1 MDPLDHSYRQL
12 PLHHMHTNVVEVNEL
27 TKTYGSV
34 VALNAVTL
42 SVPKGSVYGLVGPNG
57 AGKTTLLGI
66 LAGLRSSA
74 AGTFSVATNRI
85 SVLPDTPKFEP
96 WMTARETVQLAATLG
111 GVSQASEPVGA
122 VLERT
127 GLTGAADRRVSGF
140 SRGMLQRLGIA
151 TAVVSSP
158 DLLLLDEPAAALD
171 PQGRREV
178 LDLVSELRG
187 ESTVIF
193 SSHILDD
200 VQEVCD
206 EIAIL
211 TRGSLVYQ
219 GTLDGLVR
227 DVAQGYKYR
236 IEIRGDTGPAARA
249 LRACNWITQ
258 IEAEDSVVFVSADS
272 KAVLESDLVPLLADV
287 GVPVVS
293 IGPVEQSLEDVFLDV
308 TR

>member
-1 MDPLDHSYRQL
+1 MTSNAVDI
-12 PLHHMHTNVVEVNEL
+12 TGL
-27 TKTYGSV
+27 TKRYGDI
-34 VALNAVTL
+34 VALDAVTL

-57 AGKTTLLGI
+57 AGKTTILGI
-66 LAGLRSSA
+66 LAGLRSPT
-74 AGTFSVATNRI
+74 AGSFSVSSSRV
-85 SVLPDTPKFEP
+85 SVLPDAPRFEP
-96 WMTARETVQLAATLG
+96 WLTARETVELSATLG
-111 GVSQASEPVGA
+111 DVPTGSTA
-122 VLERT
+122 VADILERT

-158 DLLLLDEPAAALD
+158 DLFLLDEPAAALD

-178 LDLVSELRG
+178 LDLITELRG

-227 DVAQGYKYR
+227 DVTHGYTYR
-236 IEIRGDTGPAARA
+236 IEIRGDNAHAATA
-249 LRACNWITQ
+249 LRGCNWVTQ
-258 IEAEDSVVFVSADS
+258 IEVDDSVMSVSADS
-272 KAVLESDLVPLLADV
+272 KAVLESELVPLLAAI

-293 IGPVEQSLEDVFLDV
+293 IGPIEQSLEDVFLDV

>member
-1 MDPLDHSYRQL
+1 
-12 PLHHMHTNVVEVNEL
+12 MHTNVVEVNEL

-66 LAGLRSSA
+66 LAGLRSPT
-74 AGTFSVATNRI
+74 AGSFSVSSSHV

-96 WMTARETVQLAATLG
+96 WLTARETVELSATLG
-111 GVSQASEPVGA
+111 DVPNDSKA
-122 VLERT
+122 VADILERT

-140 SRGMLQRLGIA
+140 SRGMLQRLGLA
-151 TAVVSSP
+151 AAVVSGP

-178 LDLVSELRG
+178 LDLVADLRG

-211 TRGSLVYQ
+211 ARGSLVYQ
-219 GTLDGLVR
+219 GTLDALVR
-227 DVAQGYKYR
+227 DVTRGYTYR
-236 IEIRGDTGPAARA
+236 IEIRGDNGPAAKA
-249 LRACNWITQ
+249 LRTCDWVTQ
-258 IEAEDSVVFVSADS
+258 VEVDESVVFVSAES
-272 KAVLESDLVPLLADV
+272 TVMLESRLVPLLADV
-287 GVPVVS
+287 GIPVVS
-293 IGPVEQSLEDVFLDV
+293 IGPIERSLEEVFLDV

>member
-1 MDPLDHSYRQL
+1 MP
-12 PLHHMHTNVVEVNEL
+12 TNAVEV
-27 TKTYGSV
+27 TGISKRYGSV
-34 VALNAVTL
+34 VALDAVTL
-42 SVPKGSVYGLVGPNG
+42 SVPEGSVYGLVGPNG

-66 LAGLRSSA
+66 LAGLRSPTGGA
-74 AGTFSVATNRI
+74 FSIASHHVA
-85 SVLPDTPKFEP
+85 VLPDTPKFEP
-96 WMTARETVQLAATLG
+96 WLTARETVELSAALG
-111 GVSQASEPVGA
+111 DIQEAADAVAN

-127 GLTGAADRRVSGF
+127 GLIDVADRKVSGF

-151 TAVVSSP
+151 AAVVSRP
-158 DLLLLDEPAAALD
+158 GLLLLDEPAAALD

-178 LDLVSELRG
+178 LDLVAELRG

-227 DVAQGYKYR
+227 DVTHGYTYR
-236 IEIRGDTGPAARA
+236 IEIRGDAGPAASA
-249 LRACNWITQ
+249 LRACNWVTQ
-258 IEAEDSVVFVSADS
+258 IEVEKTVVFVSADS
-272 KAVLESDLVPLLADV
+272 TVALESELVPLLAEF
-287 GVPVVS
+287 GVRVVS
-293 IGPVEQSLEDVFLDV
+293 IAPIEQSLEDVFLEV

>member
-1 MDPLDHSYRQL
+1 MS
-12 PLHHMHTNVVEVNEL
+12 TNAVEVSGI
-27 TKTYGSV
+27 TKRYGDI

-66 LAGLRSSA
+66 LAGLRSPT
-74 AGTFSVATNRI
+74 AGSFSVSSNRV

-96 WMTARETVQLAATLG
+96 WLTARETVDLSATLG
-111 GVSQASEPVGA
+111 NVPKAPDTVMGI
-122 VLERT
+122 LERT
-127 GLTGAADRRVSGF
+127 GLADAADRRVSGL

-151 TAVVSSP
+151 TAVVSRP
-158 DLLLLDEPAAALD
+158 ELLLLDEPAAALD

-178 LDLVSELRG
+178 LDLVTELRG

-227 DVAQGYKYR
+227 DVAHGYTYR
-236 IEIRGDTGPAARA
+236 IEIRGDSANAVRA
-249 LRACNWITQ
+249 LRALDWVTQ
-258 IEAEDSVVFVSADS
+258 VKVEGDTVFVSAENT
-272 KAVLESDLVPLLADV
+272 AELESGLVPLLADLRI
-287 GVPVVS
+287 PVVS
-293 IGPVEQSLEDVFLDV
+293 VAPIERSLEDVFLEV

>member
-1 MDPLDHSYRQL
+1 MS
-12 PLHHMHTNVVEVNEL
+12 TNAVEATTI
-27 TKTYGSV
+27 TKRYGNI
-34 VALNAVTL
+34 VALDAVTL

-66 LAGLRSSA
+66 LAGLRSPTG
-74 AGTFSVATNRI
+74 GTFSIASSRV
-85 SVLPDTPKFEP
+85 SVLPDTPRFEP
-96 WMTARETVQLAATLG
+96 WLTARETVQVSATLADVPNSPAA
-111 GVSQASEPVGA
+111 VSDI
-122 VLERT
+122 LERT
-127 GLTGAADRRVSGF
+127 GLTDAADRKVSGF

-151 TAVVSSP
+151 AAVVSRP

-178 LDLVSELRG
+178 LDLVADLRG
-187 ESTVIF
+187 ESTVVF

-219 GTLDGLVR
+219 GTLDGLMR
-227 DVAQGYKYR
+227 DVAHGYTYR
-236 IEIRGDTGPAARA
+236 IEIRGDTGPAARV
-249 LRACNWITQ
+249 LRACNWVTQ
-258 IEAEDSVVFVSADS
+258 IEVEDSVVFVSADS
-272 KAVLESDLVPLLADV
+272 TVELESELVPLLADV

-293 IGPVEQSLEDVFLDV
+293 IGPIEQSLEDVFLDV

>member
-1 MDPLDHSYRQL
+1 MPIHA
-12 PLHHMHTNVVEVNEL
+12 VEITGV
-27 TKTYGSV
+27 TKRYGDI
-34 VALNAVTL
+34 VALDAITL

-66 LAGLRSSA
+66 LAGLRSPT
-74 AGTFSVATNRI
+74 AGSFCVSSSRV
-85 SVLPDTPKFEP
+85 SVLPDTPRFEP
-96 WMTARETVQLAATLG
+96 WLTARETVELSATLG
-111 GVSQASEPVGA
+111 HIPNDSNA
-122 VLERT
+122 VADILERT

-140 SRGMLQRLGIA
+140 SRGMLQRLGLA
-151 TAVVSSP
+151 AAVVSDP
-158 DLLLLDEPAAALD
+158 DILLLDEPAAALD

-178 LDLVSELRG
+178 LDLVTDLRG

-219 GTLDGLVR
+219 GTLDALVR
-227 DVAQGYKYR
+227 DVVHGYTYR
-236 IEIRGDTGPAARA
+236 IEIRGD
-249 LRACNWITQ
+249 
-258 IEAEDSVVFVSADS
+258 DS
-272 KAVLESDLVPLLADV
+272 KAVEALRSCGWITRVDADDGGLLVSADETAVLESRLVPLLSDA
-287 GVPVVS
+287 GVPVIS
-293 IGPVEQSLEDVFLDV
+293 LGPVERSLEDVFLEV

>member
-1 MDPLDHSYRQL
+1 
-12 PLHHMHTNVVEVNEL
+12 MHTNAVGVTEV
-27 TKTYGSV
+27 TKRYGSV

-66 LAGLRSSA
+66 LAGLRSPT
-74 AGTFSVATNRI
+74 AGSFSVSSSHV

-96 WMTARETVQLAATLG
+96 WLTARETVELSATLG
-111 GVSQASEPVGA
+111 DVPNDSKA
-122 VLERT
+122 VADILERT

-140 SRGMLQRLGIA
+140 SRGMLQRLGLA
-151 TAVVSSP
+151 AAVVSGP

-178 LDLVSELRG
+178 LDLVADLRG

-211 TRGSLVYQ
+211 ARGSLVYQ
-219 GTLDGLVR
+219 GTLDALVR
-227 DVAQGYKYR
+227 DVTRGYTYR
-236 IEIRGDTGPAARA
+236 IEIRGDNGPAAKA
-249 LRACNWITQ
+249 LRTCDWVTQ
-258 IEAEDSVVFVSADS
+258 VEVDESVVFVSAES
-272 KAVLESDLVPLLADV
+272 TVMLESRLVPLLADV
-287 GVPVVS
+287 GIPVVS
-293 IGPVEQSLEDVFLDV
+293 IGPIERSLEEVFLDV

>member
-1 MDPLDHSYRQL
+1 MS
-12 PLHHMHTNVVEVNEL
+12 TNAVEATAI
-27 TKTYGSV
+27 TKRYGDI
-34 VALNAVTL
+34 VALDAVTL

-66 LAGLRSSA
+66 LAGLRSPTG
-74 AGTFSVATNRI
+74 GTFSIASSRV
-85 SVLPDTPKFEP
+85 SVLPDTPRFEP
-96 WMTARETVQLAATLG
+96 WLTARETVQVSATLADVPNSPAA
-111 GVSQASEPVGA
+111 VSDI
-122 VLERT
+122 LERT
-127 GLTGAADRRVSGF
+127 GLTDAADRRVSGF

-151 TAVVSSP
+151 AAVVSRP

-178 LDLVSELRG
+178 LDLVAELRG

-219 GTLDGLVR
+219 GTLDGLIR
-227 DVAQGYKYR
+227 DVTHGYTYR
-236 IEIRGDTGPAARA
+236 IEIRGDTGPAART
-249 LRACNWITQ
+249 LRACNWVTQ
-258 IEAEDSVVFVSADS
+258 IEVEDSVVFVSADNTV
-272 KAVLESDLVPLLADV
+272 VLELELVPLLADV

-293 IGPVEQSLEDVFLDV
+293 IGPIEQSLEDVFLDV

>member
-1 MDPLDHSYRQL
+1 MS
-12 PLHHMHTNVVEVNEL
+12 TNAVEATAI
-27 TKTYGSV
+27 TKRYGDI
-34 VALNAVTL
+34 VALDAVTL

-66 LAGLRSSA
+66 LAGLRCPSG
-74 AGTFSVATNRI
+74 GTFSIASNRV

-96 WMTARETVQLAATLG
+96 WLTARETVALSATLG
-111 GVSQASEPVGA
+111 DIPNGSDAVSEI
-122 VLERT
+122 LERT

-140 SRGMLQRLGIA
+140 SRGMLQRLGLA
-151 TAVVSSP
+151 AAVVSDP
-158 DLLLLDEPAAALD
+158 ELLLLDEPAAALD

-178 LDLVSELRG
+178 LDLVTDLRG

-211 TRGSLVYQ
+211 ARGSLVYQ
-219 GTLDGLVR
+219 GTLDALVR
-227 DVAQGYKYR
+227 DAVYGYTYR
-236 IEIRGDTGPAARA
+236 IEIRGDDAKAVEA
-249 LRACNWITQ
+249 LQSCGWITRVD
-258 IEAEDSVVFVSADS
+258 ADDGGLLVSADET
-272 KAVLESDLVPLLADV
+272 AVLESRLVPLLSDV
-287 GVPVVS
+287 GVPVIS
-293 IGPVEQSLEDVFLDV
+293 LGPVERNLEDVFLEV

>member
-1 MDPLDHSYRQL
+1 VTSATIESDADQC
-12 PLHHMHTNVVEVNEL
+12 VE
-27 TKTYGSV
+27 TARITRRYGDI
-34 VALNAVTL
+34 VALDAVTL

-66 LAGLRSSA
+66 LAGLRSPT
-74 AGTFSVATNRI
+74 AGSFSVSSSRM
-85 SVLPDTPKFEP
+85 SVLPDTPRFEP
-96 WMTARETVQLAATLG
+96 WLTAREMVELSATLSDIPNG
-111 GVSQASEPVGA
+111 SVA
-122 VLERT
+122 VADILERT

-158 DLLLLDEPAAALD
+158 DLLLVDEPAAALD

-178 LDLVSELRG
+178 LDLVSDLRG
-187 ESTVIF
+187 ESTVVF

-211 TRGSLVYQ
+211 TRGSLAYQ

-227 DVAQGYKYR
+227 DVAHGYTYR
-236 IEIRGDTGPAARA
+236 IEIRGNNGPAARA
-249 LRACNWITQ
+249 LRTCNWVTQ
-258 IEAEDSVVFVSADS
+258 IEVEDSVVFVSVDS
-272 KAVLESDLVPLLADV
+272 KVVLESDLVPLLADF

-293 IGPVEQSLEDVFLDV
+293 IGLIEQSLEDVFLDV

>member
-1 MDPLDHSYRQL
+1 MEPWGETCRQL
-12 PLHHMHTNVVEVNEL
+12 PCHHMQTNVVEVTEL

-66 LAGLRSSA
+66 LAGLRSSTG
-74 AGTFSVATNRI
+74 GTFSVATNRI

-111 GVSQASEPVGA
+111 GVSPVSKPVGA

-127 GLTGAADRRVSGF
+127 GLTGVADRRVSGF

-178 LDLVSELRG
+178 LDLVAELRG

-211 TRGSLVYQ
+211 TRGSLVYR
-219 GTLDGLVR
+219 GTLDDLVR
-227 DVAQGYKYR
+227 DVAHGYTYR
-236 IEIRGDTGPAARA
+236 IEIRGDNGPAAAA
-249 LRACNWITQ
+249 LQASDWVTQ
-258 IEAEDSVVFVSADS
+258 VEVVDGVVFVSADS
-272 KAVLESDLVPLLADV
+272 RAVLESELVSLLADI

-293 IGPVEQSLEDVFLDV
+293 IGPIEQSLEDVFLDV

>member
-1 MDPLDHSYRQL
+1 MP
-12 PLHHMHTNVVEVNEL
+12 TNAVEV
-27 TKTYGSV
+27 TGISKRYGSV
-34 VALNAVTL
+34 VALDAVTL
-42 SVPKGSVYGLVGPNG
+42 SVPERSVYGLVGPNG
-57 AGKTTLLGI
+57 AGKTTLLAI
-66 LAGLRSSA
+66 LAGLRSPTD
-74 AGTFSVATNRI
+74 GTFSVASHGV

-96 WMTARETVQLAATLG
+96 WLTARETVELSAALG
-111 GVSQASEPVGA
+111 DIQAAADAVA
-122 VLERT
+122 NVLERT
-127 GLTGAADRRVSGF
+127 GLIDVADRKVSGF

-151 TAVVSSP
+151 AAVVSRP
-158 DLLLLDEPAAALD
+158 GLLLLDEPAAALD

-178 LDLVSELRG
+178 LDLVAELRG

-227 DVAQGYKYR
+227 DVARGYTYR
-236 IEIRGDTGPAARA
+236 IEIRGDSGPATTA
-249 LRACNWITQ
+249 LRASDWVTRVEID
-258 IEAEDSVVFVSADS
+258 DSVVFVSADS
-272 KAVLESDLVPLLADV
+272 KAPLESQLIPLLAHV
-287 GVPVVS
+287 RAAVVS
-293 IGPVEQSLEDVFLDV
+293 IAPIEQSLEDVFLDV

>member
-1 MDPLDHSYRQL
+1 MP
-12 PLHHMHTNVVEVNEL
+12 TNAVETTRI
-27 TKTYGSV
+27 TKRYGDI
-34 VALNAVTL
+34 VALDAVTL

-66 LAGLRSSA
+66 LAGLRPPTDGS
-74 AGTFSVATNRI
+74 FSVSSSRM
-85 SVLPDTPKFEP
+85 SVLPDTPRFEP
-96 WMTARETVQLAATLG
+96 WLTARETVEVSATLSDIPNG
-111 GVSQASEPVGA
+111 SKA
-122 VLERT
+122 VADILERT

-227 DVAQGYKYR
+227 DVAHGYTYR
-236 IEIRGDTGPAARA
+236 IEIPGDTAPAARA
-249 LRACNWITQ
+249 LRACDWVTQ
-258 IEAEDSVVFVSADS
+258 IEVDDSVVFVSADS
-272 KAVLESDLVPLLADV
+272 KTVLESKLVPLLADV
-287 GVPVVS
+287 EKPVVS
-293 IGPVEQSLEDVFLDV
+293 ISPIEQSLEDVFLNV